1 VVLNVTVTNP
11 TDSSYLTVW
20 PTGSPRPTAS
30 NVNFVAGQTV
40 PNLVVAEVGRG
51 GTVNIFNFSG
61 NVDVV
66 ADIAGYFPDT
76 DDFVPVVPARV
87 LETRRGFKTVDGV
100 AQRGVPLSPVDTLN
114 VPMLGRGGV
123 PTRGVDS
130 VVLNVTVTNVPD
142 ASYLTVWP
150 TGSPRPTA
158 SNLNMVA
165 GDTVPNLVVAKL
177 GTGGSV
183 SFFNATGA
191 VDVIADVA
199 GYFPTGGA
207 YVSLVPARIL
217 ETRPGLQAVS
227 GGMLTGTPIGEHQTL
242 DLPVLGIGGVP
253 AEAVSAVVLNVT
265 AISPTAP
272 SYITVWPTG
281 AVRPT
286 ASNLNVGYAGQVVPN
301 LVIAKVGAD
310 GRVSIYNDSGSTDM
324 VVDVAG
330 YFNAEFS
337 FVRDIAV
344 TDRSTCA
351 LHELGGIDCWGEH
364 TQDYG
369 YTPRAGNID
378 VAPHELG
385 IIDDAVEMAVGSASA
400 CALRSTDRVWCWG
413 ANSLGQLGDGTI
425 SDHDR
430 YTPQPVVD
438 LGDVVDIDASSNST
452 CAVTADGGVDCWG
465 SDAHGVAR
473 PQPVAVGGLTDIVQV
488 SVGDNAT
495 CALHETGTVS
505 CWGVGG
511 SLGLLGDGLGRDSD
525 TPVAVAGLTDA
536 DSIEVMA
543 TKACATR
550 TNSQAVCWGGSFL
563 GNAATGS
570 SLTPVAVLDGASGQ
584 PATDIVQMAGGNDYL
599 CALRFDAQLY
609 CLGSPTAAALGLA
622 PAAVLTTTLTAP
634 TAHLP
639 ESYFIA
645 AGADHICALT
655 FDSEL
660 FCWGAN
666 GSGQVGNGTVSAQTI
681 PTLILD

>member
-1 VVLNVTVTNP
+1 MRGSKIVMLVALVFGGLAVTSSTASAAPQAPDPPTSPEFYRPLTPARLLDTRPGYATVDGIGSPGQPVGPESTLQLTVLGRAGVPSDGVSSVVLNVTVTNP

-51 GTVNIFNFSG
+51 GTVNIFNFGG

-87 LETRRGFKTVDGV
+87 LETRRGFKTIDGV
-100 AQRGVPLSPVDTLN
+100 AQRGLPLSPIDTLN

-130 VVLNVTVTNVPD
+130 VVLNVTVTNVTAP
-142 ASYLTVWP
+142 SYLTVWP

-158 SNLNMVA
+158 SNLNMA
-165 GDTVPNLVVAKL
+165 PGDTVPNLVIAKL
-177 GTGGSV
+177 GTGGQV
-183 SFFNATGA
+183 SLFNATSA

-199 GYFPTGGA
+199 GYFPTDGA

-217 ETRPGLQAVS
+217 ETRPGQQVVA
-227 GGMLTGTPIGEHQTL
+227 GGTLTGTPIGEHQTL

-281 AVRPT
+281 AQRPT

-301 LVIAKVGAD
+301 LVVAKVGAD

-330 YFNAEFS
+330 YFNAETGFL
-337 FVRDIAV
+337 RDIAV

-351 LHELGGIDCWGEH
+351 LGELGSIDCWGEH

-385 IIDDAVEMAVGSASA
+385 IIDDAVEMAVGSGSA

-413 ANSLGQLGDGTI
+413 ANSLGQLGDGTT

-452 CAVTADGGVDCWG
+452 CAVTADGGVDC
-465 SDAHGVAR
+465 
-473 PQPVAVGGLTDIVQV
+473 
-488 SVGDNAT
+488 
-495 CALHETGTVS
+495 
-505 CWGVGG
+505 
-511 SLGLLGDGLGRDSD
+511 
-525 TPVAVAGLTDA
+525 
-536 DSIEVMA
+536 
-543 TKACATR
+543 
-550 TNSQAVCWGGSFL
+550 
-563 GNAATGS
+563 
-570 SLTPVAVLDGASGQ
+570 
-584 PATDIVQMAGGNDYL
+584 
-599 CALRFDAQLY
+599 
-609 CLGSPTAAALGLA
+609 
-622 PAAVLTTTLTAP
+622 
-634 TAHLP
+634 
-639 ESYFIA
+639 
-645 AGADHICALT
+645 
-655 FDSEL
+655 
-660 FCWGAN
+660 
-666 GSGQVGNGTVSAQTI
+666 
-681 PTLILD
+681 